1 MNISS
6 SLNCPCPAT
15 LHLHATTA
23 RQPTKRK
30 NLMVCDAEKLIS
42 VDFVLGEFN
51 SGLFA
56 LNYWSDCKKCE
67 VVRGIS

>member
-23 RQPTKRK
+23 HQPTKRK

-42 VDFVLGEFN
+42 VDFDLVNLIAGC
-51 SGLFA
+51 SH
-56 LNYWSDCKKCE
+56 
-67 VVRGIS
+67 